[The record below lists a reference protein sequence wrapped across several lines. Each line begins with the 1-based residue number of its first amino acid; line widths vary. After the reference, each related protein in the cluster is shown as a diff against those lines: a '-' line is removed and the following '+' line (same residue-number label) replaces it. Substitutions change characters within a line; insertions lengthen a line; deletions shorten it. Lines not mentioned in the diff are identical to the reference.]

1 MRPIRGA
8 GRVAGPRRSRGT
20 RAWGRS
26 TQSRGRCS
34 GARRRWRRGAA
45 RPALA
50 RSARAGTKWTRSPC
64 RPGCSTSGGRL
75 PGDRAGSSSASAH
88 APASRGNSPRAP
100 PRPRSRRLP
109 PRRRWRAGGARS
121 PDARCVWGAQPKLG
135 TRTCTGVGRVVCA
148 HRVLHSRARRCCPDE
163 GGDDPGILIE
173 RRTAACVTAPTG
185 GHPPGA
191 PVPGA
196 GSANRGLFFVTRREA
211 ALRMFSCCSRRRGV
225 ERSWL
230 RDHAR
235 YPRPGSGLHRSPL
248 RVELCQEHSGLHD
261 PETGVAVETARVR
274 FGTRIR

>member
-64 RPGCSTSGGRL
+64 RPGYSTSGGRL

-109 PRRRWRAGGARS
+109 PRLRWRAGGARS

-135 TRTCTGVGRVVCA
+135 TRTCTGVG
-148 HRVLHSRARRCCPDE
+148 S
-163 GGDDPGILIE
+163 
-173 RRTAACVTAPTG
+173 TAACVTAPTG
-185 GHPPGA
+185 GHTPRTRPYQEPEA
-191 PVPGA
+191 PI
-196 GSANRGLFFVTRREA
+196 EA
-211 ALRMFSCCSRRRGV
+211 SSTSRAARDGCSGGRA
-225 ERSWL
+225 RS
-230 RDHAR
+230 
-235 YPRPGSGLHRSPL
+235 
-248 RVELCQEHSGLHD
+248 E
-261 PETGVAVETARVR
+261 
-274 FGTRIR
+274 